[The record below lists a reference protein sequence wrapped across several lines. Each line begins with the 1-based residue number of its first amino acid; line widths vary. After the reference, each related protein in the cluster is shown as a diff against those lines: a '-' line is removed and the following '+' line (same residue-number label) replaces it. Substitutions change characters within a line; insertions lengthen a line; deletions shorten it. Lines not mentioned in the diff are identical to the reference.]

1 MNELIS
7 LVTSR
12 VGLPQDKASLAVNVV
27 LGYLKDK
34 LPAPLASQVENYL
47 SPGTGEA
54 AEGAAAGAGEGEG
67 GFLSGIGKKL
77 GL

>member
-7 LVTSR
+7 LVTSQ
-12 VGLPQDKASLAVNVV
+12 VGLPQDKAQMAVTVI
-27 LGYLKDK
+27 LGFLKQK
-34 LPAPLASQVENYL
+34 LPAPVASQVESYL
-47 SPGTGEA
+47 SQNSGET
-54 AEGAAAGAGEGEG
+54 AEGAAAGAEGEG